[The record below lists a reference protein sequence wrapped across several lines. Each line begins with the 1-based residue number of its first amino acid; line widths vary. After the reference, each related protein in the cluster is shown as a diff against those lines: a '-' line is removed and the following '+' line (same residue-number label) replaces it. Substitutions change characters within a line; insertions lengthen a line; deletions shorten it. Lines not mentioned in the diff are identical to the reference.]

1 MSSNNAEIKKATTK
15 NDEGVLKSENNIVK
29 PEQIN
34 DEIINFESEPQ
45 SKETKDK
52 VVLGELLTWLREN
65 KLMSILMICRQIDS
79 VRINGD
85 IVELGSEQ
93 VDLKELIQN
102 ERNKLELDKFFRA
115 KNLSY
120 RIKEQIKE
128 YNPIDS
134 LKELFGEKLIVR

>member
-1 MSSNNAEIKKATTK
+1 
-15 NDEGVLKSENNIVK
+15 
-29 PEQIN
+29 
-34 DEIINFESEPQ
+34 
-45 SKETKDK
+45 
-52 VVLGELLTWLREN
+52 
-65 KLMSILMICRQIDS
+65 MSILMICRQIDS